1 MKRRDFLKSS
11 ILLTLM
17 PDVDNIS
24 RKVEQDIANLKRFNH
39 IKVLSLEEGFWFRTD
54 NNVKE
59 DTIHIPMGNPHTI
72 EKRFSD
78 KKIKDFLCRAANTN
92 HSNYVFH
99 IYDKWNR
106 IRSLFACEKTVPS
119 SYYYFTYYPWVET
132 PNSESIRIVD
142 DSTLKNKTVV
152 STNIFKMADLSE
164 IFANVLYIGQYGF
177 VDDF

>member
-17 PDVDNIS
+17 PDVDSINK
-24 RKVEQDIANLKRFNH
+24 KVEQDIADLKRFNH

-78 KKIKDFLCRAANTN
+78 KKIKDFLHRTAKTN
-92 HSNYVFH
+92 YSNYVFH

-106 IRSLFACEKTVPS
+106 IRSLFACEKTIPSS
-119 SYYYFTYYPWVET
+119 SYYFKYYPWDEQ
-132 PNSESIRIVD
+132 PNYESVRISNNLSLEDKVI
-142 DSTLKNKTVV
+142 TEAN
-152 STNIFKMADLSE
+152 NFKMPDLSDVFSN
-164 IFANVLYIGQYGF
+164 ILYIGEYSF
-177 VDDF
+177 VNDF